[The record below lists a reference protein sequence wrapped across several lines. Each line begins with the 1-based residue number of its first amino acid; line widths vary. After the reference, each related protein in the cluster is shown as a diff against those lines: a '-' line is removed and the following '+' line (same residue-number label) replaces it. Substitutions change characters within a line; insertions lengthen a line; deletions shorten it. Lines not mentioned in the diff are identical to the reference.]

1 MMWQMV
7 PSVFLIPL
15 LITKQGKD
23 EKTMYGLASCSFL
36 KKYRNGSFQI
46 NSTLPSA
53 SALNISLKVLENK
66 EKGKGKREKVKQG
79 RRDERKGRD
88 HKH

>member
-23 EKTMYGLASCSFL
+23 EKTMYGLTSCSFL
-36 KKYRNGSFQI
+36 KKYRNRSFQI